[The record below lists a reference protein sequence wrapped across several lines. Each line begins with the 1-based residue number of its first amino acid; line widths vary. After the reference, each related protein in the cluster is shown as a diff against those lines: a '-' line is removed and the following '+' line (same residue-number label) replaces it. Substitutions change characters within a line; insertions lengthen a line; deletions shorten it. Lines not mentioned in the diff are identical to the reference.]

1 LCAPFD
7 VITVHLMEFL
17 SREALALD
25 LGVTVPTDS
34 ICRAGIGG
42 RVLDDEVVVAN
53 APTFLGVAV
62 DLAIANYHDGQN
74 AESTGEAGPEAVPTA
89 GLVERTG
96 PTEKVMEEG
105 VETVHQLPHF
115 VMRTRLISDIA
126 SETDTS
132 AWRALSWPMT
142 SASKHALR
150 LDDASP

>member
-1 LCAPFD
+1 
-7 VITVHLMEFL
+7 VITVHLVEFL
-17 SREALALD
+17 SREALTLYFR
-25 LGVTVPTDS
+25 VTVATYAIRRPGVV
-34 ICRAGIGG
+34 R
-42 RVLDDEVVVAN
+42 RVLDDEVVMAN
-53 APTFLGVAV
+53 APTLLRVAV

-74 AESTGEAGPEAVPTA
+74 AESTGEAGPEAVPTS

-105 VETVHQLPHF
+105 VETVHQLPHS

-132 AWRALSWPMT
+132 AWRAPSWPMT

>member
-1 LCAPFD
+1 

-17 SREALALD
+17 SREALALYFR
-25 LGVTVPTDS
+25 VTVATDA
-34 ICRAGIGG
+34 IRRPGVVR
-42 RVLDDEVVVAN
+42 RVLDDEVVMAN
-53 APTFLGVAV
+53 APTLLGVAV

-89 GLVERTG
+89 GLVECSR
-96 PTEKVMEEG
+96 PTEKVMEKG

-126 SETDTS
+126 SKTDAS
-132 AWRALSWPMT
+132 AWRAPSWPMT